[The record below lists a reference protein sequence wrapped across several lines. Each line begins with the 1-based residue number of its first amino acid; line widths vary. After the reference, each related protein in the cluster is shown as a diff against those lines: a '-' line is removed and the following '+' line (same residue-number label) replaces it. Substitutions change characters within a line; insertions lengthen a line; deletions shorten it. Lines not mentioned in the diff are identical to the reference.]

1 MTAPRGGAAEQ
12 HAETMPRLDPAH
24 QEAVG
29 AALVFIAEKQRGDWH
44 SVASVVLTASGA
56 RYLGLN
62 LDSTLPRASVCAEPV
77 ALGMAMAA
85 DPDDP
90 VTFVAAVNRRGEVIP
105 PCGPCRELMLDYA
118 PRALVAIPETHG
130 PETRGPGRFVAV
142 EMAALM
148 PTAYKHDRRKP

>member
-1 MTAPRGGAAEQ
+1 MTAPL
-12 HAETMPRLDPAH
+12 RLDPSHA
-24 QEAVG
+24 EAV
-29 AALVFIAEKQRGDWH
+29 AEARRFIAARHRGDWH

-56 RYLGLN
+56 RYMGVN

-85 DPDDP
+85 DPDDR
-90 VTFVAAVNRRGEVIP
+90 VVFCAAVNRRGEVIP

-118 PRALVAIPETHG
+118 PHALVAVPGEGDFVTIPM
-130 PETRGPGRFVAV
+130 RD
-142 EMAALM
+142 LM